1 MRQLTLQETSFI
13 LDFSIEYTQYCL
25 HEGLLKSLWMEDIIE
40 FKNELHAQK
49 QKAYR
54 DNALQQQQY
63 EDEDG
68 F

>member
-40 FKNELHAQK
+40 FKNDLHSQEQRAYKYIVAQ
-49 QKAYR
+49 QHYEQN
-54 DNALQQQQY
+54 DNL
-63 EDEDG
+63 
-68 F
+68 